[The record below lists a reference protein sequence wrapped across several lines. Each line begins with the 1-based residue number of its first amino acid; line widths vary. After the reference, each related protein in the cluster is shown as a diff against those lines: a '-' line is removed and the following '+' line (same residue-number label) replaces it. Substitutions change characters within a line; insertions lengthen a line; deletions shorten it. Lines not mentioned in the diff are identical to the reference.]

1 MMLDQKLQKLLTPV
15 ITALG
20 YELWGI
26 ELLKQGGSNL
36 ILRIYIDHLDGI
48 NLDDCQKVSY
58 QVSGVLEVE
67 DPIPGNYTLE
77 VSSPGWDRPLFTLDH
92 FISSIGQ
99 IVKVRLNRPL
109 NARRNFSGLIQGVND
124 SNIILLVDDTE
135 YSLPYDQ
142 INKAHIVPK

>member
-1 MMLDQKLQKLLTPV
+1 
-15 ITALG
+15 
-20 YELWGI
+20 
-26 ELLKQGGSNL
+26 
-36 ILRIYIDHLDGI
+36 LDGI
-48 NLDDCQKVSY
+48 TLDDCQQVSY
-58 QVSGVLEVE
+58 QISGVLEVE

-77 VSSPGWDRPLFTLDH
+77 ISSPGWDRPLFTLDH
-92 FISSIGQ
+92 FIRSIGH